1 MFENTII
8 VIAVILVVWATIFS
22 WRLDNGASRD
32 DKDRGEE
39 K

>member
-22 WRLDNGASRD
+22 WRLDNGVSQD
-32 DKDRGEE
+32 EKIEEEE